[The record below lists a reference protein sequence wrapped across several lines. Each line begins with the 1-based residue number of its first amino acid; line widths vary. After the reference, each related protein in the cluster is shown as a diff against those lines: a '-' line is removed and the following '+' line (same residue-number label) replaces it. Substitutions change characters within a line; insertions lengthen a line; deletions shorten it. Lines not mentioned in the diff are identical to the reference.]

1 MEIVF
6 YQNFAEKNRVNKLR
20 YIFEQLRLDG
30 VLRDACSVRNP
41 VIEIE
46 YNPDKRENYDL
57 SGDVF
62 VVESNGNEVVDSN
75 GNKIVYD
82 YDWIAQFP
90 SMINYC
96 YIPAWNR
103 YYFIEDITCLNTFLY
118 KVTLKCDVLMSF
130 RNDILDIYGVVDRAE
145 NGPDQPAN
153 WGPLIEDIDDN
164 RILSK
169 ITYKKYVAPI
179 YTDVLDE
186 GGSNWYQYVLVCREN
201 L

>member
-1 MEIVF
+1 MEIIF

-41 VIEIE
+41 VIKIE
-46 YNPDKRENYDL
+46 YNPDNRNDYDQ

-62 VVESNGNEVVDSN
+62 VVESNGNIVVDSKWS
-75 GNKIVYD
+75 KIVYD
-82 YDWIAQFP
+82 YDYVAQFP
-90 SMINYC
+90 TMINYC

-103 YYFIEDITCLNTFLY
+103 YYFIEDITCENTYIYTL
-118 KVTLKCDVLMSF
+118 TLKCDVLMTF
-130 RNDILDIYGVVDRAE
+130 RNDIHDIYGVVDRAE
-145 NGPDQPAN
+145 KSPDQPEN
-153 WGPLIEDIDDN
+153 WEPLTEDIDDN

-169 ITYKKYVAPI
+169 IIYKKYVAPI
-179 YTDVLDE
+179 NTTVLDE
-186 GGSNWYQYVLVCREN
+186 GGSNLYQYVLICRED